1 MLGDTYKG
9 SKNNLDKFVY
19 DKSLNLP
26 DLFFDPAYKYAFAFA
41 TIERLVPPF
50 LKKVYQE
57 QVEQRGVLRPPRT
70 LGFLP
75 NNFMDNLVNYVRNEI
90 DAGRYLFLDD
100 NTLMEVRQQARFIG
114 ERLTRGEDRVLPV
127 RQIGETIRATRRGG
141 NVPLRTFQVDR
152 VGDSRTFSVREEDI
166 LRDNVDLI
174 YSLDL
179 PVGILSAP
187 FLAIKAMKAIENLE
201 GSEEPFFRGWPMG
214 RAKIAPRINK
224 YNIRDT
230 NDTLFTIR
238 GTKDI
243 DDVVQDLVEGAT
255 ELSKTMGVRNQ
266 LLEKKI
272 DLYEDFIMKNKG
284 SGKVILAGHSLGA
297 LESSHLVERL
307 TQNNVEVEAVSFGQP
322 VFAPHSKVDV
332 AYSFDKDPLYR
343 PNGRDNHKVIQKT
356 SKIGKGFLDFTNAY
370 HGIENYF

>member
-1 MLGDTYKG
+1 
-9 SKNNLDKFVY
+9 
-19 DKSLNLP
+19 
-26 DLFFDPAYKYAFAFA
+26 
-41 TIERLVPPF
+41 
-50 LKKVYQE
+50 
-57 QVEQRGVLRPPRT
+57 
-70 LGFLP
+70 

-100 NTLMEVRQQARFIG
+100 NTLMEVRQQARFVG

-127 RQIGETIRATRRGG
+127 RQIAETIRTTRRGG

-174 YSLDL
+174 YKLNM
-179 PVGILSAP
+179 PVGIFSVP
-187 FLAIKAMKAIENLE
+187 YLAITAMKAIEDLE
-201 GSEEPFFRGWPMG
+201 GSEEPFFSTRG
-214 RAKIAPRINK
+214 KIAPRINK

-243 DDVVQDLVEGAT
+243 ADVAQDLVEGAT

-322 VFAPHSKVDV
+322 VFAP
-332 AYSFDKDPLYR
+332 
-343 PNGRDNHKVIQKT
+343 
-356 SKIGKGFLDFTNAY
+356 
-370 HGIENYF
+370 

>member
-1 MLGDTYKG
+1 MLDDTYKG
-9 SKNNLDKFVY
+9 QKNNLDKFVY

-26 DLFFDPAYKYAFAFA
+26 DLFIDPAMFTASTFALVEKF
-41 TIERLVPPF
+41 VPPF
-50 LKKVYQE
+50 LKKVFQE

-75 NNFMDNLVNYVRNEI
+75 INFMDNLVNYVRNEI

-100 NTLMEVRQQARFIG
+100 NTLMEVRQQARFVG

-127 RQIGETIRATRRGG
+127 RQIGETIRTTRRGG

-152 VGDSRTFSVREEDI
+152 VGDRRTFSVREEDI

-187 FLAIKAMKAIENLE
+187 FFAITAMKAIEDLE
-201 GSEEPFFRGWPMG
+201 GSEEPLFSTRG
-214 RAKIAPRINK
+214 KIAPRINK
-224 YNIRDT
+224 YNIRDS

-238 GTKDI
+238 GTKDLA
-243 DDVVQDLVEGAT
+243 DVAQDLVEGAT
-255 ELSKTMGVRNQ
+255 ELSKTIGVRNQ

-307 TQNNVEVEAVSFGQP
+307 TENNVEVEAVSFGQP

-356 SKIGKGFLDFTNAY
+356 SKIGKRFVDFTNAY

>member
-1 MLGDTYKG
+1 MIDDTYKG
-9 SKNNLDKFVY
+9 QKNNLDKFVY

-26 DLFFDPAYKYAFAFA
+26 DLFIEPAVFASGVFA
-41 TIERLVPPF
+41 LLEKIVPPF
-50 LKKVYQE
+50 LKKTFQE

-75 NNFMDNLVNYVRNEI
+75 RNFMDNLVNYVRNEI

-100 NTLMEVRQQARFIG
+100 NTLMEVRQQARFVG

-127 RQIGETIRATRRGG
+127 RQIGETIRSTRRGG
-141 NVPLRTFQVDR
+141 NVPIRTFQVDR

-187 FLAIKAMKAIENLE
+187 FLAITAMRAIEDLE
-201 GSEEPFFRGWPMG
+201 GSEEPFFRFFSRG
-214 RAKIAPRINK
+214 KIAPRINK
-224 YNIRDT
+224 YNIRDS

-238 GTKDI
+238 GTKDLS
-243 DDVVQDLVEGAT
+243 DVAQDLVEGAT
-255 ELSKTMGVRNQ
+255 EFSKTIGVRNQ

-307 TQNNVEVEAVSFGQP
+307 TENNVEVEAVSFGQP

-332 AYSFDKDPLYR
+332 AYSFDKDPFYR

-356 SKIGKGFLDFTNAY
+356 SKTGKGFLDFTNAY